1 MFYLFI
7 SYQQSVQDKIVLMAT
22 QAKTVLEM
30 ARSQTSTGSRF
41 MNPKSEE
48 LFDDFDLS
56 DVPGE
61 MLFAEQSIGMKN
73 ETKDQKLHT
82 AAFKEEHIKGVGHEQ
97 LNKDPLHNIKSA
109 TVEPSPN
116 PVSQFI
122 SPVSSEKEINIKGSK
137 LDGVTVDP
145 FANVSA
151 AAIDLNTDESA
162 KVEGLKEPEI
172 SSATTE
178 KTKSVPPK
186 PLASS
191 QKRTVNLA
199 SPKVHTYKL

>member
-1 MFYLFI
+1 
-7 SYQQSVQDKIVLMAT
+7 MAT

-82 AAFKEEHIKGVGHEQ
+82 AAFKEVHINRVSHKE
-97 LNKDPLHNIKSA
+97 LNTANLHNINSA
-109 TVEPSPN
+109 RVEPSPDKVTQSV
-116 PVSQFI
+116 PSM
-122 SPVSSEKEINIKGSK
+122 SSEKEIKLEESK

-151 AAIDLNTDESA
+151 AAIDLNTVES
-162 KVEGLKEPEI
+162 KVEGLKEPKI

-178 KTKSVPPK
+178 KAKSVPPK

-199 SPKVHTYKL
+199 SPKVHPYKLYN